1 MQTTSNLFFFDS
13 EYKVISCEV
22 SQLCK
27 PDFLQKGGIL
37 RIRSVRTG
45 KVAAFIFNC
54 MVVVEE
60 ELVYWRFIPTVTTLT
75 EMPHLAGWVVKIYND

>member
-1 MQTTSNLFFFDS
+1 MQTTSNLFFFDN
-13 EYKVISCEV
+13 EYKVIRCEV

-27 PDFLQKGGIL
+27 PDFLQKGGML

-45 KVAAFIFNC
+45 KVAAFIFDC

-60 ELVYWRFIPTVTTLT
+60 ELVYWMFKPTPDTLAQ
-75 EMPHLAGWVVKIYND
+75 MPHLGGWIVKIYND